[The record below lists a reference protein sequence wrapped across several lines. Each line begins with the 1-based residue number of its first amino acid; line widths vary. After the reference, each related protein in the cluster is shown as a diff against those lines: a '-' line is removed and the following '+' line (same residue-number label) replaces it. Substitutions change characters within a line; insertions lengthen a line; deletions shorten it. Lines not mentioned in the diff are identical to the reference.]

1 MAEATLK
8 QITDE
13 WPDISGIVTEDDTPV
28 DNLFS
33 EKQQRLLTDSL
44 NSSWK
49 PGRYF
54 LSAADVGIFYDPDEP
69 PIVPDV
75 FMSLDVTAPED
86 KWKERNRSYFLWEY
100 GKPPEIA
107 VEIVSNKKGGEGGK
121 KLRKYAQA
129 GVRYYVIFDPQKLI
143 QNEPLRIFELSA
155 GQYIPKLDRNLIQAG
170 LRLTLWEG
178 VYEESH
184 DVWLRWVDNEGN
196 IIPTGN
202 ERAKKEKQRA
212 DKEKLRADKEK
223 LRADKEKLRADK
235 ERQQKK
241 KLADKLRA
249 LGIDPDEIMNEKM

>member
-1 MAEATLK
+1 M
-8 QITDE
+8 
-13 WPDISGIVTEDDTPV
+13 
-28 DNLFS
+28 
-33 EKQQRLLTDSL
+33 
-44 NSSWK
+44 
-49 PGRYF
+49 
-54 LSAADVGIFYDPDEP
+54 
-69 PIVPDV
+69 
-75 FMSLDVTAPED
+75 
-86 KWKERNRSYFLWEY
+86 
-100 GKPPEIA
+100 
-107 VEIVSNKKGGEGGK
+107 
-121 KLRKYAQA
+121 RKYAQA

-212 DKEKLRADKEK
+212 DKEKQ
-223 LRADKEKLRADK
+223 RADK
-235 ERQQKK
+235 ERQQKEK
-241 KLADKLRA
+241 ERQRADKEKQRADKERQQKEKERQRADKERQQKEKLADKLRA